1 MSTVCTFIRLT
12 GMRRR
17 AGGSTLVSL
26 RWATGLLWRSHKTT
40 RNSKNRNSAIRRHEI

>member
-1 MSTVCTFIRLT
+1 MNTVRTFIRLA

-26 RWATGLLWRSHKTT
+26 RWATGLLWRSQRAGT
-40 RNSKNRNSAIRRHEI
+40 RREPIERAGHQRL